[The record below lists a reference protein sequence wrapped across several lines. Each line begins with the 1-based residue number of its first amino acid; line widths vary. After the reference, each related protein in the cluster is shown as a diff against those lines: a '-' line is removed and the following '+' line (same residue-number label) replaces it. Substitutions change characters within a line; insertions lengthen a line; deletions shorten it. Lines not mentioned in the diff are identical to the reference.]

1 MTQQNTIVNPFRG
14 LVNHGDSMNDLP
26 FRVKEFDLL
35 VGIMRKEKH
44 GVYPHTSEPVGLWLS
59 LTLKGNLQKSPL
71 ESLILKQDNPLL
83 FY

>member
-1 MTQQNTIVNPFRG
+1 
-14 LVNHGDSMNDLP
+14 MNDLP

-44 GVYPHTSEPVGLWLS
+44 GVYPHTSDPERIWLS
-59 LTLKGNLQKSPL
+59 LTLKGKLQKSPL